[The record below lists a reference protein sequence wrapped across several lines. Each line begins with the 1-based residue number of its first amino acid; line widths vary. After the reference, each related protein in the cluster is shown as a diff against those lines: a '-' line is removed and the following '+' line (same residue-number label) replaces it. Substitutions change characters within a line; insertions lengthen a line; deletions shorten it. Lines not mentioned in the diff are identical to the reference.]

1 MSVCLRVCQV
11 RRGKRALGDVTR
23 RREVLRRYFVKADVR
38 KRYSEVSLKVQTEML
53 STDGEPKGVS
63 KCELSPAALFV
74 TDRIYSVKINLTV
87 RGKTSS

>member
-1 MSVCLRVCQV
+1 M
-11 RRGKRALGDVTR
+11 TR
-23 RREVLRRYFVKADVR
+23 RREVLRRSFVKADVR
-38 KRYSEVSLKVQTEML
+38 RYSEVSLKVQTEML

-63 KCELSPAALFV
+63 KRELSPAALFV

>member
-53 STDGEPKGVS
+53 STDGEPK
-63 KCELSPAALFV
+63 
-74 TDRIYSVKINLTV
+74 
-87 RGKTSS
+87 TSS

>member
-63 KCELSPAALFV
+63 KSELSPAALFV

>member
-1 MSVCLRVCQV
+1 MR
-11 RRGKRALGDVTR
+11 
-23 RREVLRRYFVKADVR
+23 
-38 KRYSEVSLKVQTEML
+38 RYSEVSLKVQTEML

-63 KCELSPAALFV
+63 KREVSPAALFV